1 MSVSCSRATSAR
13 VRAAC
18 RIAATRV
25 EPIGMDGEVQGD
37 DVTRIERLEV
47 SVHGIVQGVFFRHCT
62 RLEAER
68 LGVVGT
74 VENRP
79 DGTVRV
85 VAEGSR
91 RQLEELAGWLRVGP
105 DAAVVDRVDLS
116 WAEATGSFLAFL
128 ILR

>member
-1 MSVSCSRATSAR
+1 MNVGRVKGETETAKMERRQSAER
-13 VRAAC
+13 V
-18 RIAATRV
+18 I
-25 EPIGMDGEVQGD
+25 
-37 DVTRIERLEV
+37 VTA
-47 SVHGIVQGVFFRHCT
+47 HGTVQGVFFRHST
-62 RLEAER
+62 RLQADR

-91 RQLEELAGWLRVGP
+91 RQLEELVEWLREGP
-105 DAAVVDRVDLS
+105 DAAWVERVDVS
-116 WAEATGSFLAFL
+116 WTEGTGSHSGFR

>member
-1 MSVSCSRATSAR
+1 MKAAR
-13 VRAAC
+13 VKGEAETTKMER
-18 RIAATRV
+18 RQSVERV
-25 EPIGMDGEVQGD
+25 I
-37 DVTRIERLEV
+37 VT
-47 SVHGIVQGVFFRHCT
+47 VHGIVQGVFFRHST
-62 RLEAER
+62 RLQADR

-91 RQLEELAGWLRVGP
+91 RQLEELVQWLGEGP
-105 DAAVVDRVDLS
+105 DAAWVERVDVS
-116 WAEATGSFLAFL
+116 WEEATGSFRAFR